1 MQSMAARV
9 TIRFLALGLCF
20 GLGACFQASG
30 GEWFKPGVESGATTR
45 ALSQCQTEARALGRE
60 EGKIDQDITASRGSD
75 WQMTGSYGANTS
87 QMADSN
93 AKRQATYV
101 DRCMKAKGFT
111 QPAAK

>member
-1 MQSMAARV
+1 MQSMAAKI
-9 TIRFLALGLCF
+9 TGLFLCV

-30 GEWFKPGVESGATTR
+30 GEWFKPGVEGGATTR
-45 ALSQCQTEARALGRE
+45 ALSQCQTDARALGRE
-60 EGKIDQDITASRGSD
+60 EAKVDQDITASRGTD

-101 DRCMKAKGFT
+101 ERCMKAKGFT
-111 QPAAK
+111 